1 MDKWIKDTSAW
12 KDYGLIVLAI
22 ALFTGFIAPL
32 TIIKWGL
39 IAWVAVNM
47 WHRWNAQDKTMRDI
61 TKNRWKKLIYVLI
74 VIGAFWLGHQ
84 YGEEAA
90 RFANEMPIP
99 KVTIEMPAAKD
110 ELDILEEEL
119 AAPEAT
125 EEIRG

>member
-1 MDKWIKDTSAW
+1 
-12 KDYGLIVLAI
+12 
-22 ALFTGFIAPL
+22 
-32 TIIKWGL
+32 
-39 IAWVAVNM
+39 
-47 WHRWNAQDKTMRDI
+47 MRDI

-74 VIGAFWLGHQ
+74 VIGAFWLAHQ

-119 AAPEAT
+119 AAPETT

>member
-1 MDKWIKDTSAW
+1 
-12 KDYGLIVLAI
+12 
-22 ALFTGFIAPL
+22 
-32 TIIKWGL
+32 
-39 IAWVAVNM
+39 
-47 WHRWNAQDKTMRDI
+47 MRDI

-84 YGEEAA
+84 YGEEAERLA
-90 RFANEMPIP
+90 RDMPIP

-125 EEIRG
+125 EGVRG

>member
-1 MDKWIKDTSAW
+1 
-12 KDYGLIVLAI
+12 
-22 ALFTGFIAPL
+22 
-32 TIIKWGL
+32 
-39 IAWVAVNM
+39 
-47 WHRWNAQDKTMRDI
+47 MRDI

-90 RFANEMPIP
+90 RLASEMPIP

-125 EEIRG
+125 EEVRG

>member
-1 MDKWIKDTSAW
+1 
-12 KDYGLIVLAI
+12 
-22 ALFTGFIAPL
+22 
-32 TIIKWGL
+32 
-39 IAWVAVNM
+39 
-47 WHRWNAQDKTMRDI
+47 MRDI

-90 RFANEMPIP
+90 RLARDMPIP

-119 AAPEAT
+119 SVPEAT
-125 EEIRG
+125 EEVRG